1 LASFGCR
8 NLGKSKR
15 EKRSGIGLN
24 LLILK
29 VKLTC
34 SVQTKLLRSAHLA
47 DLLEEDLGTWR
58 RTHYSVDINPNL
70 NESEIII
77 MGWVSSIR
85 DHGNIKFLTIID
97 RFGQIQIAL
106 KKMDCSKA
114 VLEKTEQIK
123 EHSSIAIKG
132 KVKSEI
138 KAPNGA
144 EILPNEIKILSLA
157 RKASPFLIQSR
168 KSVGI
173 DTRLDLRALDLR
185 RPFLQSLF
193 NIRNTVMDSC
203 REFLRKDGFMEV
215 NTPKIIATATE
226 GGAALF
232 PIFYYEREAFLAQSP
247 QLYKEQLTMAFENVF
262 EIGPIFRAEPS
273 RTNRHLSEAT
283 SIDVEKAFSDY
294 NDVMNLL
301 ERML

>member
-1 LASFGCR
+1 MGLEITASANENKKENPFKGY
-8 NLGKSKR
+8 
-15 EKRSGIGLN
+15 N

-34 SVQTKLLRSAHLA
+34 SVQSKLLGSAHLA

-58 RTHYSVDINPNL
+58 RTHYSVDINPTL

-85 DHGNIKFLTIID
+85 DHGNIKFLTIND
-97 RFGQIQIAL
+97 RFGHIQIAL
-106 KKMDCSKA
+106 KKKDCSNA
-114 VLEKTEQIK
+114 VLEKTEQIR
-123 EHSSIAIKG
+123 EHTSIAIKG

-144 EILPNEIKILSLA
+144 EVLPIEIKILSLA

-193 NIRNTVMDSC
+193 NIRNAVIDSC

-226 GGAALF
+226 GGA
-232 PIFYYEREAFLAQSP
+232 SP
-247 QLYKEQLTMAFENVF
+247 
-262 EIGPIFRAEPS
+262 
-273 RTNRHLSEAT
+273 LSD
-283 SIDVEKAFSDY
+283 I
-294 NDVMNLL
+294 LL
-301 ERML
+301 